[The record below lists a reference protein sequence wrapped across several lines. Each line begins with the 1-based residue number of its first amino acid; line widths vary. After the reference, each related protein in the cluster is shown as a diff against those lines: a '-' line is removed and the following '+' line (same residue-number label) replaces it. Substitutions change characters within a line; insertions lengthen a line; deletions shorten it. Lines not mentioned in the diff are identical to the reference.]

1 MTNKIVLTSADTS
14 PLKLFLSISI
24 LSFIFGIVM
33 IFYSYS
39 NAEKDK
45 VTTLTTL
52 KENIN
57 SLLITNI
64 KEHSQ
69 VADDDSNDDDD
80 IMNEEDE
87 TDNPKDTNNN
97 PKDTNNN
104 VKISNIKKKNTA
116 FDNVK
121 NIKKHTEVDNN
132 KLMETIYIVELY
144 NLTNRIAN
152 INNNRY
158 YWTEDNRKM
167 YNNGMILLI
176 GSIVFIINTYMIMI
190 SIKS

>member
-1 MTNKIVLTSADTS
+1 MV
-14 PLKLFLSISI
+14 
-24 LSFIFGIVM
+24 
-33 IFYSYS
+33 FYSYS

-45 VTTLTTL
+45 AATLTKL
-52 KENIN
+52 KKDI
-57 SLLITNI
+57 SVLLATNL

-69 VADDDSNDDDD
+69 VADDDSNDDED
-80 IMNEEDE
+80 IMDEEDE
-87 TDNPKDTNNN
+87 TDKPKDNIE
-97 PKDTNNN
+97 DT
-104 VKISNIKKKNTA
+104 VKTFNIKKRNTS

-121 NIKKHTEVDNN
+121 NVKKHTEVDNIR
-132 KLMETIYIVELY
+132 LMETIYVVELY

-152 INNNRY
+152 INENRY
-158 YWTEDNRKM
+158 YWTENNRKM